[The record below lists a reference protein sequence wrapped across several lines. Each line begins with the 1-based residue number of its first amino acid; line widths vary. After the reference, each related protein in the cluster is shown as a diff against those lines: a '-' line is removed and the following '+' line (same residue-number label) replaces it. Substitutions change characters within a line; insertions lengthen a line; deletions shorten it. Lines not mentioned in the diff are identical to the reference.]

1 MWARLVPPILP
12 TPVHSED
19 VRRKNIR
26 KRLLDEDESD
36 TRPLSPNKNARCYSI
51 RPIFD
56 MYKHRQTNDNDTPTH
71 QLRGR
76 RHSRTSSSPAPEP
89 PMIMK
94 LKGAYAELRVTL
106 HSNKTKN
113 AAKTEQALA
122 VYAEDKIKVNL
133 SKLKGVVSRERQ
145 LSASIL
151 DCEVDTELNSKDG
164 QKRTVANNAK
174 RAVSEYQRIEA
185 ERFQQLA
192 HLWRSW
198 ESIQTNVDELSGKLY
213 ELFDRERSS
222 GRSGMSSNGEYTT
235 KEDFDIDR
243 RIKQVVD
250 DMAACEEK
258 FQKKLKNEESSI
270 FHSIFES
277 SFG

>member
-1 MWARLVPPILP
+1 MWARLIPPTLP
-12 TPVHSED
+12 TPLHSVG

-36 TRPLSPNKNARCYSI
+36 TRPLSPKKHARHSI
-51 RPIFD
+51 HPIFD
-56 MYKHRQTNDNDTPTH
+56 IYKLRKANEDDTSTH

-94 LKGAYAELRVTL
+94 LKGAFAELRVTL
-106 HSNKTKN
+106 HSNGAKN
-113 AAKTEQALA
+113 AAKAEQALA
-122 VYAEDKIKVNL
+122 VYAEEKIKINI
-133 SKLKGVVSRERQ
+133 SKLNEVASSECK

-164 QKRTVANNAK
+164 QKRTVAYNAR

-185 ERFQQLA
+185 ERIQQLA

-198 ESIQTNVDELSGKLY
+198 ESIQTNIDELSGRLH
-213 ELFDRERSS
+213 ELFERGRSS
-222 GRSGMSSNGEYTT
+222 GRSGMSSNGEYTA

-258 FQKKLKNEESSI
+258 FQKKLKNEQSSI

-277 SFG
+277 TFG